1 MKILIVLLVLVYL
14 INGKT
19 VPMLG
24 LEQNV
29 TVSSDG
35 TVKNVKVYLTEF
47 LGDYMKVQSKI
58 SKDELK
64 RIVTTGLLSG
74 IIKVEDKMKDHLSKM
89 TTQFLK
95 QFDAS
100 TPEEVMSTL
109 FKLEQ
114 TMDRDKKSIAIL
126 SSALDYARTV
136 RTYEEYVEDIQ
147 AIAREVS
154 YLLLKKKKLRI
165 LNEFSFQNE
174 IALIEQEKKKSMLKM
189 VRQNKAINFENK
201 TMTDIDIKMD
211 LKKKVNEMLNSID
224 NHIKS
229 IHSSVK
235 RKARE
240 TIQYLKT
247 EPDFYQ
253 TMEDKSNSIELDP
266 IEHRSDDYQ
275 QVSNFKHF

>member
-1 MKILIVLLVLVYL
+1 MKILIVLLVLVHL

-35 TVKNVKVYLTEF
+35 TVKNVKVYLTDF

-154 YLLLKKKKLRI
+154 YLLLKKK
-165 LNEFSFQNE
+165 NCGF
-174 IALIEQEKKKSMLKM
+174 
-189 VRQNKAINFENK
+189 
-201 TMTDIDIKMD
+201 
-211 LKKKVNEMLNSID
+211 
-224 NHIKS
+224 
-229 IHSSVK
+229 
-235 RKARE
+235 
-240 TIQYLKT
+240 
-247 EPDFYQ
+247 
-253 TMEDKSNSIELDP
+253 
-266 IEHRSDDYQ
+266 
-275 QVSNFKHF
+275 

>member
-1 MKILIVLLVLVYL
+1 
-14 INGKT
+14 
-19 VPMLG
+19 
-24 LEQNV
+24 
-29 TVSSDG
+29 
-35 TVKNVKVYLTEF
+35 
-47 LGDYMKVQSKI
+47 
-58 SKDELK
+58 
-64 RIVTTGLLSG
+64 
-74 IIKVEDKMKDHLSKM
+74 
-89 TTQFLK
+89 
-95 QFDAS
+95 
-100 TPEEVMSTL
+100 
-109 FKLEQ
+109 
-114 TMDRDKKSIAIL
+114 
-126 SSALDYARTV
+126 
-136 RTYEEYVEDIQ
+136 
-147 AIAREVS
+147 
-154 YLLLKKKKLRI
+154 
-165 LNEFSFQNE
+165 
-174 IALIEQEKKKSMLKM
+174 MLKM